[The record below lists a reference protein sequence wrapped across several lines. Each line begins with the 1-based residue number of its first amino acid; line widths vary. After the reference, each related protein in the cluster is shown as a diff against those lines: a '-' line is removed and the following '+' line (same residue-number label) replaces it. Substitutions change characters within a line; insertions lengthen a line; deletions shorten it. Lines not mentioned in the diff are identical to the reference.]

1 MREHLPLADSFF
13 NFNIVYLLLKNYNA
27 LNKKNKEKQ
36 HEKTK
41 NTLKLKFFFFLL
53 QGYLSKFIVRD
64 HNILNKTINK

>member
-1 MREHLPLADSFF
+1 MPST
-13 NFNIVYLLLKNYNA
+13 
-27 LNKKNKEKQ
+27 KKNKEKQ

-41 NTLKLKFFFFLL
+41 NTLKLKFFFFFLL